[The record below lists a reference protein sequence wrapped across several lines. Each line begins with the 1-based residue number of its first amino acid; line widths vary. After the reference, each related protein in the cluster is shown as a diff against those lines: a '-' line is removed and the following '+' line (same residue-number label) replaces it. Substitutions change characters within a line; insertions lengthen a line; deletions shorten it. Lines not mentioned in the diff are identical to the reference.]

1 MLKDS
6 LKPSKGIAGV
16 MSPRETRAW
25 KEQPPIAQI
34 FDIVRGNVD
43 SNLLTPEEMT
53 SLLESG
59 KVKPDACRNGQ
70 GQTALHAA
78 AWNSHRIGLIALHRA
93 GADLEARDNVILL
106 RRRPPLPPLRPSA
119 NLSRL
124 PKVISNPNN
133 VRRRV
138 DVSDGQP
145 CAHCHNPMVGVAFPK
160 GFTTSP

>member
-1 MLKDS
+1 MMLKDS

-78 AWNSHRIGLIALHRA
+78 AFLWGALLLIGHRCY
-93 GADLEARDNVILL
+93 
-106 RRRPPLPPLRPSA
+106 RR
-119 NLSRL
+119 
-124 PKVISNPNN
+124 
-133 VRRRV
+133 
-138 DVSDGQP
+138 
-145 CAHCHNPMVGVAFPK
+145 H
-160 GFTTSP
+160 